1 MLGETVVVDA
11 LLGPLVLAVTAV
23 LSWLPVGQALAIGP
37 VESVW
42 TAVRQFD
49 SLIPVLGPLTAMLG
63 LLGVLAGFL
72 VVRVVLVLWN
82 LIYP

>member
-1 MLGETVVVDA
+1 MIVDA
-11 LLGPLVLAVTAV
+11 LLTPLVMAVTAV
-23 LSWLPVGQALAIGP
+23 LSWLPVGAAMAIGP
-37 VESVW
+37 VEAVW
-42 TAVRQFD
+42 MGVRKFD

>member
-1 MLGETVVVDA
+1 MLVDA
-11 LLGPLVLAVTAV
+11 LMGPLVQVVNAMMNL
-23 LSWLPVGQALAIGP
+23 LPIGHAMAIGP
-37 VESVW
+37 VEAVW
-42 TAVRQFD
+42 MGVRKFD
-49 SLIPVLGPLTAMLG
+49 SLVPVLGPLTAMLA